1 MKKIQFSIAINA
13 SAQKVYETMLGLKN
27 KSTYE
32 YWTSAFNP
40 TSTYEGSWEKGNKIH
55 FVGVDEKGKKGG
67 MVSKIE
73 EHQPAKFISIL
84 HYGFLDGENEITTG
98 EQVEKWAGGHENYT
112 YIENNGITTVT
123 VELDTVDEYLDYFN
137 SNYPKALDK
146 LKEIS
151 ER

>member
-1 MKKIQFSIAINA
+1 
-13 SAQKVYETMLGLKN
+13 
-27 KSTYE
+27 
-32 YWTSAFNP
+32 
-40 TSTYEGSWEKGNKIH
+40 
-55 FVGVDEKGKKGG
+55 